1 MSSEYALEVHDLRK
15 WYRGGAVKAVDGVSF
30 SVRRGEVVGLLGA
43 NGAGKTTTIKSICT
57 LIRPTSGTIR
67 VGGEDAVAHPR
78 RALPRIAAVLEGNR
92 NIYWQLSPRE
102 NMEFFAGIQG
112 FARHDVRPQVD
123 ALLEVFRLQDKADT
137 PVRMLSR
144 GMQQKVAITCAMI
157 KQTELLMLD
166 EPTLGLDVKTNAEL
180 RTVLRQIAATGERT
194 VMLSSHDLG
203 VVQSLCDRIII
214 IHQGRVVTDERIGTL
229 LELFRPRG
237 FRVRLD
243 GALSEAQRA
252 QVGGLFG
259 EVAVQADVDGGSVV
273 DVDVPEPRTV
283 YDLVDA
289 LRASGAMIRSVER
302 RSRSLEEVFLS
313 LTHRA

>member
-67 VGGEDAVAHPR
+67 VGGEDAVAHPG

-112 FARHDVRPQVD
+112 FARRDVRPQVD

-180 RTVLRQIAATGERT
+180 RTVLREIAATGERT

-214 IHQGRVVTDERIGTL
+214 VHQGRVVTDERIGTL

-237 FRVRLD
+237 FRVRVD

-252 QVGGLFG
+252 HVGRLFG
-259 EVAVQADVDGGSVV
+259 EVAVQADADGGSTL
-273 DVDVPEPRTV
+273 DVEVPEPQTV